1 MMNFAFPRKFDNR
14 IIIVV
19 MDSSYT
25 TQIVLIFESSPLED
39 RRVRRAKLKGKTG
52 VCCQNDDAQKFPPPW

>member
-14 IIIVV
+14 MIIVV

-39 RRVRRAKLKGKTG
+39 RRVRRAKKTKRQDG
-52 VCCQNDDAQKFPPPW
+52 SGLPK